1 MSTFIALWRVL
12 PGAEV
17 ETIPA
22 WLYFVGPLI
31 TVMMGALATTVIMHY
46 RKVQTGWLVP
56 KLTVDLIVATKELTV
71 DLIVATKDAEI
82 LHLQEEVARWVGN
95 YHIKDAAYTSL
106 AEIIDENT
114 DALRALAA
122 LPSPTRSTR
131 DSEANNARNRRER
144 A

>member
-1 MSTFIALWRVL
+1 MTTWLSLVELI
-12 PGAEV
+12 PEV
-17 ETIPA
+17 EMIPA
-22 WLYFVGPLI
+22 WLYFVGPIITMLI
-31 TVMMGALATTVIMHY
+31 GALSATVIMHY
-46 RKVQTGWLVP
+46 RKVQTGQLLP
-56 KLTVDLIVATKELTV
+56 KLTV

-114 DALRALAA
+114 DAMRALAA
-122 LPSPTRSTR
+122 IPPTSLQSRTNR
-131 DSEANNARNRRER
+131 GSEAITGDRTRRER

>member
-1 MSTFIALWRVL
+1 MNTVMLVTLMRLL

-22 WLYFVGPLI
+22 WLYFVGPMI
-31 TVMMGALATTVIMHY
+31 TVMMGALATTVIAHY
-46 RKVQTGWLVP
+46 RKVQTGQLLP
-56 KLTVDLIVATKELTV
+56 KLTV

-122 LPSPTRSTR
+122 IPPSPGRSTR
-131 DSEANNARNRRER
+131 DTEAANNARNRRER

>member
-1 MSTFIALWRVL
+1 MFRLL
-12 PGAEV
+12 PGADV

-31 TVMMGALATTVIMHY
+31 TVLMGALSTTVIAHY
-46 RKVQTGWLVP
+46 RKVQSGQLLP
-56 KLTVDLIVATKELTV
+56 KLTV

-95 YHIKDAAYTSL
+95 YHIKDAAYVSL

-122 LPSPTRSTR
+122 IPNASTIRSARSTTR
-131 DSEANNARNRRER
+131 DNRDVEDRDTEATNARNRRER

>member
-56 KLTVDLIVATKELTV
+56 KLTV